1 MAREKTEPLYC
12 WEMSLEEVTVYL
24 TSSKQGA
31 CAVGIRLRK
40 AGDRPGYFRQMF
52 PGRKIVKDL
61 EMNRPLL
68 KAVTAAWEN
77 RPVPKNLS
85 LDVQGTPFQ
94 KSVWE
99 AVAKIPYGET
109 RTYGQVARMVGIPK
123 GARAIGQAMGRN
135 PLLLLFP

>member
-1 MAREKTEPLYC
+1 MAREKTQPLYC
-12 WEMSLEEVTVYL
+12 WEMSLGEVRVYL
-24 TSSKQGA
+24 TSSKKGA
-31 CAVGIRLRK
+31 CAVGLRLRK
-40 AGDRPGYFRQMF
+40 AGDHPGYFRQML

-68 KAVTAAWEN
+68 KAVMAAWEN
-77 RPVPKNLS
+77 RPAPKNLS

-99 AVAKIPYGET
+99 AITKIPYGET
-109 RTYGQVARMVGIPK
+109 RTYGQVAGMVGTPK